1 MRREHGERALVK
13 RKKPMKKFVGF
24 PIGILFI
31 GWFLVSCGG
40 SPGTPSPTPASEFTV
55 NTTDDAGQG
64 LCNNPGGSCSLREAI
79 QRANATAGTV
89 LIRFNI
95 PGSEVLKMIRPNTP
109 LPAITNTVILD
120 GTTQPGFTNGPIIEL
135 EGSYTPGSSGLTIQG
150 AGSVVKDLIIVDF
163 TGNGINIQAPDVI
176 IAGSYIGTDGGA
188 DVHMPNDGWG
198 IDITCGSVSPV
209 RAVIGGSAYGDR
221 NVISGNRMGGIRI
234 SAGGCGSFESRATIQ
249 GNFIGTDAAGT
260 AALGNGGPGISIV
273 RASRNTIGGLG
284 VPEGNVISSNDGNGV
299 EILGSASQKN
309 NIQANTIGTNSA
321 GDAAMGNKVNGIY
334 SEGDVTLIGGETAG
348 ASNLISGNAVHG
360 IAIYR
365 GPTLIEGNRIGLNRT
380 GTAALGNVIGVQARS
395 CDGTIQIGG
404 ETPATRNVI
413 SGNQAEGIL
422 IDDTGCSSGQVNIWG
437 NYIGTDLSATAAIG
451 NLDGIHVMAPNV
463 VIGGESGQYRNK
475 ISGNHN
481 NGIVIERDHT
491 QVIGNFIG
499 TEVNGIAALG
509 NEYNAVVIRGT
520 ASHTTVKFNTVAY
533 NGGFGVW
540 VMGDGTGNLVTQNKI
555 HDNGVL
561 GIAIDEPNVILNDP
575 LDADTGANGRQN
587 FPTVESAFIS
597 GDNAVVMGTMQGAAN
612 THYQIEL
619 FANDACDPSGYGEGQ
634 RFMVDTTATTD
645 GTGSAEFHGGIS
657 VSSFLLTPGM
667 FITATATDPNGSTS
681 GFSQCVPVT
690 QAPTPTLAPTSGGMQ
705 FKPSVYPSEFFY
717 GGCAPDRTDISVEV
731 LDPPEEISY
740 VLLFVRLVDQKTGAA
755 TPWNDGLSM
764 SNLGQN
770 KFLFTLVATKIPEY
784 DQFDN
789 AWLQYQFVAYNKGQK
804 EIGRSDVYG
813 DVAFRKCG
821 QGMTTPTKP
830 GIAK

>member
-1 MRREHGERALVK
+1 
-13 RKKPMKKFVGF
+13 MKKFIGF
-24 PIGILFI
+24 PIGILVI

-40 SPGTPSPTPASEFTV
+40 SPGTPSPTPAFELTV
-55 NTTDDAGQG
+55 NTTDDSSQGQ
-64 LCNNPGGSCSLREAI
+64 CTQGSCSLREAI
-79 QRANATAGTV
+79 QRANNTAGTV

-120 GTTQPGFTNGPIIEL
+120 GTTQPGFSNSPIIEL

-150 AGSVVKDLIIVDF
+150 AGSVVKGLIIVDF
-163 TGNGINIQAPDVI
+163 TGNGINIQAPDVTV
-176 IAGSYIGTDGGA
+176 AGNYIGTDGGA
-188 DVHMPNDGWG
+188 DAHMPNDGWG
-198 IDITCGSVSPV
+198 IGIICGTTSPV
-209 RAVIGGSAYGDR
+209 RAVIGGEAYGDR
-221 NVISGNRMGGIRI
+221 NVISDNRMGGIQI
-234 SAGGCGSFESRATIQ
+234 SAGGCGSFESWASIQ
-249 GNFIGTDAAGT
+249 GNYIGTDAAG
-260 AALGNGGPGISIV
+260 AVPLGNGGPGISIV

-284 VPEGNVISSNDGNGV
+284 VPDGNVISANHGNGV
-299 EILGSASQKN
+299 EILGSVSEKN
-309 NIQANTIGTNSA
+309 NIQANRIGTSAA
-321 GDAAMGNKVNGIY
+321 GDAALGNQANGVY
-334 SEGDVTLIGGETAG
+334 SEGDIVLVGGETAG

-360 IAIYR
+360 IFLFN
-365 GPTLIEGNRIGLNRT
+365 GPALVEGNRIGINLA
-380 GTAALGNVIGVQARS
+380 GTAALPNAVGVEARA
-395 CDGTIQIGG
+395 CEGTLQIGG
-404 ETPATRNVI
+404 DTPAMGNII
-413 SGNQAEGIL
+413 SGNTAEGIL
-422 IDDTGCSSGQVNIWG
+422 VTDTGCSSGQVNIWG
-437 NYIGTDLSATAAIG
+437 NHIGTNPDGTAAIG
-451 NLDGIHVMAPNV
+451 NMDGIHVMAPNV
-463 VIGGESGQYRNK
+463 VIGGEQGQYRNK
-475 ISGNHN
+475 VSGNHN

-499 TEVNGIAALG
+499 SDANGIAGLE
-509 NEYNAVVIRGT
+509 NEYNGVVIRGT
-520 ASHTTVKFNTVAY
+520 ASDNLVKYNTVAY

-540 VMGDGTGNLVTQNKI
+540 IMGSGTGNHVTQNHI
-555 HDNGVL
+555 HDNGTL
-561 GIAIDEPNVILNDP
+561 GIAIDEPNVIPNDP

-645 GTGSAEFHGGIS
+645 GAGSAEFHGGVS
-657 VSSFLLTPGM
+657 VSSFLVTPGM

-681 GFSQCVPVT
+681 GFSQCVLVT
-690 QAPTPTLAPTSGGMQ
+690 EAATATPAPTSGGMQ

-740 VLLFVRLVDQKTGAA
+740 VLLFVRLMDQKSGAV
-755 TPWNDGLSM
+755 TPWNEGLSM
-764 SNLGQN
+764 SNLGNN
-770 KFLFTLVATKIPEY
+770 KFLFTLMATKVPEY

-813 DVAFRKCG
+813 DVAFRKCA
-821 QGMTTPTKP
+821 TPTKKP
-830 GIAK
+830 GISG